1 MGTKGSSVKMK
12 ESIIF
17 RICSL
22 FKKNK
27 HNKAKKKCVILA
39 HLASVSF
46 SNRRQP
52 KARGDKEKTI
62 METNTV
68 DV

>member
-17 RICSL
+17 RICSS
-22 FKKNK
+22 FKKK
-27 HNKAKKKCVILA
+27 HNKAKKCVILA